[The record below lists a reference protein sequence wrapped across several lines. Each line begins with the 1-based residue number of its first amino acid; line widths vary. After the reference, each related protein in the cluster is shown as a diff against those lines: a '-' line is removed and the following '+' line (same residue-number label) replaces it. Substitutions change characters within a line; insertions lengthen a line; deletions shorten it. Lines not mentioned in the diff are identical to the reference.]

1 MMMGNVWRGGSGD
14 VDMPD
19 DAVYIARLPCGCVVS
34 SCEISHD
41 DTDALWLYLAQGN
54 GWTVEQVAIDQVIA
68 LDCQD
73 AAAIP
78 GRWQQTT
85 LF

>member
-1 MMMGNVWRGGSGD
+1 
-14 VDMPD
+14 MPD
-19 DAVYIARLPCGCVVS
+19 DVYIARLPCGCVVS
-34 SCEISHD
+34 SCEIWND

-54 GWTVEQVAIDQVIA
+54 GWTVERVSADMSID
-68 LDCQD
+68 LDCKE